1 MKKIIVLAVFFFPLS
16 ASLCQPVINLTKY
29 DTIQIL
35 PEEKWF
41 GAAVNEGNN
50 MPFKQGYCLELFGD
64 GKGNQAS
71 PLLLSS
77 KGRYIWSELP
87 FSFCF
92 ERNNLTVSG
101 IYDSLIVDNAGSTL
115 AEAYKIASKRF
126 FPASGRMPDTLLFSR
141 PQYNTWI
148 ELKYNQNQHDIL
160 QYAHDIVKNGFPPG
174 ILMIDDNWFPY
185 YGSFKFRKDRFADP
199 ALMISE
205 LHKLGFKVML
215 WVSPFISPDSEV
227 FRELKEKKYLLLCN
241 TENSKHTEPGSLKPI
256 IIEWWNGYSAALDF
270 TNPGAVKWYQQQLA
284 AMKANYGV
292 DGYKFDAGD
301 PEFYTNKKIV
311 FHQKVTPNQLTQL
324 WGSLG
329 MDYPLNE
336 YRSMWK
342 NGNQPLAQRLRDKDH
357 SWADLQK
364 IIPDITVGGLLGYG
378 FSCPDMIGGGEISSF
393 DDSKRIDHK
402 LIVRSAQCHALMP
415 MMQFSVAP
423 WRILNNTE
431 LAAIKKAINTRQNFM
446 RYIKTLASLNATT
459 GEPIV
464 RNMEYEFPNEGFS
477 ECQDQ
482 FMLGDSIMVTPV
494 LNNIDSRLVLFPKG
508 KWKGDDGSVVVG
520 PTERRIQVPIER
532 LPWFK
537 LIQRIN

>member
-1 MKKIIVLAVFFFPLS
+1 MKKPIVLAVFFFAIS
-16 ASLCQPVINLTKY
+16 ATHCQPVINWTQH

-35 PEEKWF
+35 SGEKWF

-50 MPFKQGYCLELFGD
+50 MPFKQGYCLNLFGD

-71 PLLLSS
+71 PLLVSS
-77 KGRYIWSELP
+77 KGRYIWSESP

-92 ERNNLTVSG
+92 EKNTLIISG
-101 IYDSLIVDNAGSTL
+101 IYDSLFVDNAGSTL
-115 AEAYKIASKRF
+115 AESYKLASKRF
-126 FPASGRMPDTLLFSR
+126 FPASGKMPDSLLFSS

-160 QYAHDIVKNGFPPG
+160 RYAHDIVNNGFPPG

-185 YGSFKFRKDRFADP
+185 YGNFEFRKDRFEDP
-199 ALMISE
+199 ALVINE
-205 LHKLGFKVML
+205 IHQLGFKVML
-215 WVSPFISPDSEV
+215 WVSPFISPDTEV
-227 FRELKEKKYLLLCN
+227 FRELKEKKYLLLSKP
-241 TENSKHTEPGSLKPI
+241 TNSNHIEPGILKPT
-256 IIEWWNGYSAALDF
+256 IIEWWNGYSAVLDF
-270 TNPGAVKWYQQQLA
+270 TNPGAIKWYGQQLA
-284 AMKANYGV
+284 AIKENYGV

-301 PEFYTNKKIV
+301 PEFYTDEKII
-311 FHQKVTPNQLTQL
+311 FHRKVTPNELTEL
-324 WGSLG
+324 WGIFG
-329 MDYPLNE
+329 MSYPFNE

-364 IIPDITVGGLLGYG
+364 IIPDITIGGLLGYG

-393 DDSKRIDHK
+393 DDTRQIDHK

-423 WRILNNTE
+423 WRVLDSLE
-431 LAAIKKAINTRQNFM
+431 LAAIKKAINTRQGFM
-446 RYIKTLASLNATT
+446 HYIKTLAFLNATT

-477 ECQDQ
+477 ECKDQ

-494 LNNIDSRLVLFPKG
+494 LDDTNSRLVLFPKG
-508 KWKGDDGSVVVG
+508 KWKGDDATLITG
-520 PTERRIQVPIER
+520 PTKKRIQVSLDR
-532 LPWFK
+532 LPWFR
-537 LIQRIN
+537 LIKRIN